1 MFGTIQL
8 SNVAFGSHV
17 ISLTS
22 AKESLAGVS
31 STLPETTSDSKVMKL
46 YQEQFKELSALVITY
61 ASLLETDIA
70 LISQTGQELFHTDNV
85 LGHALFSGLN

>member
-1 MFGTIQL
+1 MRT
-8 SNVAFGSHV
+8 
-17 ISLTS
+17 
-22 AKESLAGVS
+22 
-31 STLPETTSDSKVMKL
+31 KL

-70 LISQTGQELFHTDNV
+70 LISQTGQELVHTDNV

>member
-31 STLPETTSDSKVMKL
+31 STLPETTSDSKVM
-46 YQEQFKELSALVITY
+46 ELIRNS
-61 ASLLETDIA
+61 SRSCQLL
-70 LISQTGQELFHTDNV
+70 
-85 LGHALFSGLN
+85 